1 MHSCPNMIMEN
12 YKTCPR
18 CGQEKIP
25 FKLGVCIFGRQMDSI
40 QYVKDSQ
47 EFAANHD
54 SFLGIRNKPLISWFE
69 PVNWE
74 CNDVYLSVKSLHFS
88 HTVS

>member
-1 MHSCPNMIMEN
+1 MHSYLNMNMEN
-12 YKTCPR
+12 YKTYPR

-25 FKLGVCIFGRQMDSI
+25 FKLGVCICGRQVGTI

-54 SFLGIRNKPLISWFE
+54 SLLGIKN
-69 PVNWE
+69 
-74 CNDVYLSVKSLHFS
+74 KSLTS
-88 HTVS
+88 

>member
-1 MHSCPNMIMEN
+1 MHWFSIITMEN

-25 FKLGVCIFGRQMDSI
+25 FKLGVCICGNQVGSI

-47 EFAANHD
+47 EFAFNHD
-54 SFLGIRNKPLISWFE
+54 SFLGIRSIRWHLEWN
-69 PVNWE
+69 
-74 CNDVYLSVKSLHFS
+74 LSVEGTTTMCIGL
-88 HTVS
+88 V